1 MDNSPFQNFNPNA
14 GLAPNL
20 IPTPPAAM
28 PEAPGAGDAMQ
39 SLSPFA
45 KPQDVDQ
52 IINQLSIDRPLPL
65 FIPNREKYP
74 NYQFHIINDTP
85 QEMAAALRRGW
96 QPVDDPE
103 LVKLFADKV
112 SGSTKEGR
120 ITRPVLMGRDR
131 RIGDHEDRLK
141 RAKLDEQNKGL
152 DPRNKSFGSKY
163 VDTSLTINSGDTK
176 GRFEGT
182 GMGRIRGK

>member
-1 MDNSPFQNFNPNA
+1 VDNSPFQNFNA

-20 IPTPPAAM
+20 IPTPPAEM

-39 SLSPFA
+39 SLSPFTKA
-45 KPQDVDQ
+45 QDVEQ

-65 FIPNREKYP
+65 FIPNREKYTG
-74 NYQFHIINDTP
+74 YQFHIINDTP

-112 SGSTKEGR
+112 SGSTKEGK
-120 ITRPVLMGRDR
+120 ITRPVLMGRDK
-131 RIGDHEDRLK
+131 RIGEHEDRLK
-141 RAKLDEQNKGL
+141 REKLAEQNKGL
-152 DPRNKSFGSKY
+152 DPRNRQFNSKY
-163 VDTSLTINSGDTK
+163 VDPSLTINSGDTK
-176 GRFEGT
+176 GRFDGA
-182 GMGRIRGK
+182 GMGRIRVK